1 MLVSGFSIIRN
12 ALKFDY
18 PIKEAILSILSI
30 CDEFVIS
37 VGNSEDDTLDYI
49 KNIKSDKIKIVESV
63 WNDNLR
69 EGGRVLAE
77 ETNKAFNQINNNSDW
92 AFYIQA
98 DEVLHERY
106 LEKIYKIMK
115 ENLNKEKVDGILFNY
130 KHFYGSYDY
139 IGESNR
145 WYRKEIRIIRNKK
158 NIYSYG
164 DAQGFRKDKN
174 KKLNVIDSGCEIYHY
189 GWVKHPKHQQEKQL
203 NFNKMWH
210 SDEWVDNN
218 IAKVDEFDYSQIDSL
233 ELFTGSHPLVMQER
247 IKMLNWKFEHD
258 ISIKKYSSKEKIQRI
273 IEKIF
278 KRRIGEYK
286 NYYLIK

>member
-1 MLVSGFSIIRN
+1 MFVSGFSIIRN

-18 PIKEAILSILSI
+18 PIKEAILSILPI
-30 CDEFVIS
+30 CDEFIIS
-37 VGNSEDDTLDYI
+37 VGNSEDETLDYI
-49 KNIKSDKIKIVESV
+49 KTIKSDKLKIVESV

-77 ETNKAFNQINNNSDW
+77 ETNKAKKLISNNSDW
-92 AFYIQA
+92 VFYIQA
-98 DEVLHERY
+98 DEILHEKY
-106 LEKIYKIMK
+106 HEKIRSVMI
-115 ENLNKEKVDGILFNY
+115 ENLNNEKVDGILFNY

-145 WYRKEIRIIRNKK
+145 WYRKEIRIIRNNK

-174 KKLNVIDSGCEIYHY
+174 QKLNVIDSGCEIYHY
-189 GWVKHPKHQQEKQL
+189 GWVKHPKYQQEKQL

-210 SDEWVDNN
+210 SDEWIKNN
-218 IAKVDEFDYSQIDSL
+218 IARADEFDYSQIDSL
-233 ELFTGSHPLVMQER
+233 ELFIGTHPKVIQER
-247 IKMLNWKFEHD
+247 INMLNWKFEHD
-258 ISIKKYSSKEKIQRI
+258 ISIKKYSNKEKIQRI

-278 KRRIGEYK
+278 KTRIGEYK
-286 NYYLIK
+286 NYNLIK

>member
-1 MLVSGFSIIRN
+1 MFVSGFSIIRN

-18 PIKEAILSILSI
+18 PIKEAILSILPN
-30 CDEFVIS
+30 CDEFIIS
-37 VGNSEDDTLDYI
+37 VGNSEDETLDYI
-49 KNIKSDKIKIVESV
+49 KTIKSDKLKIVESV
-63 WNDNLR
+63 WDDNLR
-69 EGGRVLAE
+69 VGGRVLAE
-77 ETNKAFNQINNNSDW
+77 ETNKAFKQINNNSDW

-98 DEVLHERY
+98 DEILHERY
-106 LEKIYKIMK
+106 LEKIYKVMM
-115 ENLNKEKVDGILFNY
+115 ENLNNEKVDGILFNF

-145 WYRKEIRIIRNKK
+145 WYRKEIRVIRNKK

-164 DAQGFRKDKN
+164 DAQGFRKDNN

-189 GWVKHPKHQQEKQL
+189 GWVKHPKNQQQKQL

-218 IAKVDEFDYSQIDSL
+218 IVKVDEFDYTKIDSL
-233 ELFTGSHPLVMQER
+233 ELFKGSHPLVMQER

-258 ISIKKYSSKEKIQRI
+258 IRIKKYSNKEKIQRI

-278 KRRIGEYK
+278 KTRIGEYK
-286 NYYLIK
+286 NYNLIK

>member
-1 MLVSGFSIIRN
+1 MFVSGFSIIRN

-18 PIKEAILSILSI
+18 PIKEAILSILPI
-30 CDEFVIS
+30 CDEFIIS
-37 VGNSEDDTLDYI
+37 VGNSEDETLDYI
-49 KNIKSDKIKIVESV
+49 KTIKSDKLKIVESV
-63 WNDNLR
+63 WDDNLR
-69 EGGRVLAE
+69 EGGRVLAI
-77 ETNKAFNQINNNSDW
+77 ETNKAFNQINKNSDW

-98 DEVLHERY
+98 DEILHESY
-106 LEKIYKIMK
+106 LDKISNVMI
-115 ENLNKEKVDGILFNY
+115 ENLNNEKVDGILFNY

-145 WYRKEIRIIRNKK
+145 WYRKEIRVIRNKK

-164 DAQGFRKDKN
+164 DAQGFRKDNN
-174 KKLNVIDSGCEIYHY
+174 KTLNVIGSGCEIYHY
-189 GWVKHPKHQQEKQL
+189 GWVKHPKNQQEKQL

-218 IAKVDEFDYSQIDSL
+218 IVKVDEFDYTKIDSL
-233 ELFTGSHPLVMQER
+233 ELFKGSHPLVMQER

-258 ISIKKYSSKEKIQRI
+258 ISIKKYSNKEKIQRI

-278 KRRIGEYK
+278 KTRIGEYK
-286 NYYLIK
+286 NYNLIK

>member
-1 MLVSGFSIIRN
+1 MFVSGFSIIRN

-18 PIKEAILSILSI
+18 PIKEAILSILPI
-30 CDEFVIS
+30 CDEFIIS
-37 VGNSEDDTLDYI
+37 VGNSEDETLDYI
-49 KNIKSDKIKIVESV
+49 KTIKSDKLKIVESV
-63 WNDNLR
+63 WDDNLR
-69 EGGRVLAE
+69 EGGRVLAI
-77 ETNKAFNQINNNSDW
+77 ETNKAFNQINKNSDW

-98 DEVLHERY
+98 DEILHESY
-106 LEKIYKIMK
+106 LDKISNVMI
-115 ENLNKEKVDGILFNY
+115 ENLNNEKVDGILFNY

-145 WYRKEIRIIRNKK
+145 WYRKEIRVIRNKK

-164 DAQGFRKDKN
+164 DAQGFRKDNN

-189 GWVKHPKHQQEKQL
+189 GWVKHPKNQQEKQL

-218 IAKVDEFDYSQIDSL
+218 IVKVDEFDYTKIDSL
-233 ELFTGSHPLVMQER
+233 ELFKGSHPLVMQER

-258 ISIKKYSSKEKIQRI
+258 ISIKKYSNKEKIQRI

-278 KRRIGEYK
+278 KTRIGEYK
-286 NYYLIK
+286 NYNLIK

>member
-1 MLVSGFSIIRN
+1 MW
-12 ALKFDY
+12 D
-18 PIKEAILSILSI
+18 
-30 CDEFVIS
+30 
-37 VGNSEDDTLDYI
+37 
-49 KNIKSDKIKIVESV
+49 
-63 WNDNLR
+63 DNLR
-69 EGGRVLAE
+69 VGGRVLAE
-77 ETNKAFNQINNNSDW
+77 ETNKAFKQINNNSDW

-98 DEVLHERY
+98 DEILHERY
-106 LEKIYKIMK
+106 LEKIYKVMM
-115 ENLNKEKVDGILFNY
+115 ENLNNEKVDGILFNF

-164 DAQGFRKDKN
+164 DAQGFRKDNN

-189 GWVKHPKHQQEKQL
+189 GWVKHPKNQQEKQL

-210 SDEWVDNN
+210 SDEWVENN
-218 IAKVDEFDYSQIDSL
+218 ISKIDEFDYSQIDSL

-258 ISIKKYSSKEKIQRI
+258 IRIKKYSNKEKIQRI

-278 KRRIGEYK
+278 KTRIGEYK
-286 NYYLIK
+286 NYNLIK

>member
-18 PIKEAILSILSI
+18 PIKEAILSILPI

-37 VGNSEDDTLDYI
+37 VGNSEDETLDYI
-49 KNIKSDKIKIVESV
+49 KNIKSDKIKIVESM
-63 WNDNLR
+63 WNENLR

-106 LEKIYKIMK
+106 LEKIYNIMK

-145 WYRKEIRIIRNKK
+145 WYRKEIRIIRNTK

-189 GWVKHPKHQQEKQL
+189 GWVKHPKYQQAKQL

-233 ELFTGSHPLVMQER
+233 ELFTGSHPLLMQER

-258 ISIKKYSSKEKIQRI
+258 ISIKKYSIKEKVQRL

-278 KRRIGEYK
+278 KIRIGEYK

>member
-1 MLVSGFSIIRN
+1 MFVSGFSIIRN

-18 PIKEAILSILSI
+18 PIKEAILSILPI
-30 CDEFVIS
+30 CDEFIIS
-37 VGNSEDDTLDYI
+37 VGNSEDDTLNYI
-49 KNIKSDKIKIVESV
+49 KSIKSDKIKIVESV
-63 WNDNLR
+63 WDDNLR
-69 EGGRVLAE
+69 VGGRVLAE
-77 ETNKAFNQINNNSDW
+77 ETNKAFKQINNNSDW

-98 DEVLHERY
+98 DEILHERY
-106 LEKIYKIMK
+106 LEKIYKVMM
-115 ENLNKEKVDGILFNY
+115 ENLNNEKVDGILFNF

-164 DAQGFRKDKN
+164 DAQGFRKDN
-174 KKLNVIDSGCEIYHY
+174 NNKLNVIDSDCEIYHY
-189 GWVKHPKHQQEKQL
+189 GWVKHPKYQQEKQL

-210 SDEWVDNN
+210 SDEWVENN
-218 IAKVDEFDYSQIDSL
+218 ISKIDEFDYSQIDSL

-258 ISIKKYSSKEKIQRI
+258 ISIKKYSNKEKIQRQ
-273 IEKIF
+273 IEKILN
-278 KRRIGEYK
+278 RRIGEYK
-286 NYYLIK
+286 NYKLIK